1 MFRRGRTR
9 APVPLLIAA
18 VAALCTLATGQDLS
32 AAATPPS
39 PLTATTAAATSATG
53 QPDIPPALAD
63 DLPHYTPAGCA
74 AADAGA
80 GQPVAT
86 CDALIST
93 GTSHTVR
100 ADASGPPATA
110 LTPTDIQQAYRLPA
124 GAGKGQTVAVVD
136 AGGYTAAESDLAAF
150 RAQYGL
156 PACGSSDGC
165 FRKVDQRGG
174 TGYPADDA
182 GWALET
188 ALDLDAVSSACPQ
201 CHILLVEGDS
211 AALGD
216 LGAAADT
223 AVSLGAKFVSNSYGL
238 SGESSIETSYSA
250 HYDHPGVV
258 VTASTGDK
266 GNIVNWPA
274 SDPDVVAVGGT
285 TLTADAGSDRGW
297 SESAWSEG
305 GSGCSLYEPQPGYQS
320 GLATGC
326 ARRATAD
333 IAADAD
339 PQTGLGI
346 YDTLGQDGWLQVGGT
361 SLSAPLTAAMYA
373 LAGTPAAGTYPVT
386 YPYADQGNH
395 LFDVTAGSD
404 GSCGGVL
411 CTAGAGWDGPTGLGT
426 PDGVS
431 ALVQQPGG
439 TVAGRLTDASGG
451 AGLPGAVI
459 TFTAEDGTL
468 TYRATADTSGAYAL
482 TLPAGTY
489 TAAATDFGY
498 DTARAS
504 GVTVSVGQSAT
515 TDLALTKQPTRTLSG
530 KVTDGSGHGY
540 PLYARIT
547 IDGYPSGAIHTDPKT
562 GAYSVELP
570 RDAAYT
576 LHVASVYPGYE
587 QSDATVSLGASDVR
601 HDVPLTADRAGCAA
615 PGYAYPA
622 AADFEDWSTAPRSGW
637 AVTGAAAGDTWQ
649 FDSTMWNLTG
659 GSGNF
664 ATADPYDHGGA
675 AEDTTLTTPVMDL
688 SGQTDPALHFDTAYL
703 GTSDTSADVGLST
716 DGGKTWTSVWHQS
729 TGDLVTAV
737 SVPLTAA
744 YGRSD
749 VELRF
754 HFTGQGTTLWQLDD
768 VTVGTC
774 ATVPGGIVTGTVTDA
789 NTGKAVDGAVVTDTA
804 DPEATTATTATPDDP
819 ALPDG
824 WYWLFAKGAGR
835 HTYTAAANRY
845 VTATRTVATT
855 RDAVTTARTALAAG
869 ELTVAPGKVTASA
882 VLGKR
887 DVRQLTLTN
896 TGGAPIT
903 VTVGEQSGGY
913 TAATGASSDDWQRL
927 PALPEPVLDNAEADY
942 QGRAYSVGG
951 IRQVVGGTALAEAY
965 VYDPVGAAWQRIA
978 DLPEPLAGASAAFL
992 DGTLYVIGGWTGDA
1006 DAGTVQVRSSVYAY
1020 HPATDTWTTL
1030 ASLPAPE
1037 ETGAVAVL
1045 DGALYVVGG
1054 CADGCDQTQA
1064 AVYRYTPATG
1074 RWTKAADYPTTVQRE
1089 ACAGISDEVVCAGGA
1104 STNAGRTQALATAYA
1119 YSPRSGAW
1127 TPLPDLPYPVWG
1139 MASSGANGE
1148 LQIAGG
1154 YSTSGATDR
1163 TVQFDPVTD
1172 RWTDLPDTP
1181 LALLRGGGSGCGM
1194 YQVGGAYANGL
1205 SFGVGTADADVL
1217 PGFDQCGGDDVGW
1230 LTEQRTTLTI
1240 KPGHSADLLVTADAS
1255 HVPAAG
1261 RYTAGLSL
1269 VTDSPYVRPAVPV
1282 AFTVTA
1288 KKGHH

>member
-9 APVPLLIAA
+9 APVPLFIAA
-18 VAALCTLATGQDLS
+18 VALCTLAAGQGTG
-32 AAATPPS
+32 AAATPS
-39 PLTATTAAATSATG
+39 PATAVTTTAAATSTTG
-53 QPDIPPALAD
+53 PEVPRALAD
-63 DLPHYTPAGCA
+63 DLPQYTPAGCA
-74 AADAGA
+74 AADADS

-86 CDALIST
+86 CDALIRT

-100 ADASGPPATA
+100 ADAAGPPSTA
-110 LTPTDIQQAYRLPA
+110 LTPADIQQAYRLPA
-124 GAGKGQTVAVVD
+124 DAGQGQTVAVVD
-136 AGGYTAAESDLAAF
+136 AGGYAAAESDLAAF

-211 AALGD
+211 ADIGD

-223 AVSLGAKFVSNSYGL
+223 AVRLGAKFVSNSYGL
-238 SGESSIETSYSA
+238 SGENSIETSYSA
-250 HYDHPGVV
+250 YYDHPGVV

-297 SESAWSEG
+297 RESAWSEG
-305 GSGCSLYEPQPGYQS
+305 GSGCSLYEPQPAYQS

-339 PQTGLGI
+339 PQTGLGV

-361 SLSAPLTAAMYA
+361 SLSAPLMAAMYA
-373 LAGTPAAGTYPVT
+373 LAGTPADSTYPVT
-386 YPYADQGNH
+386 YPYTDQGNH
-395 LFDVTAGSD
+395 LFDVTAGTD
-404 GSCGGVL
+404 GSCGTVL

-431 ALVQQPGG
+431 ALAQQPGG
-439 TVAGRLTDASGG
+439 TVAGHLTDASGG
-451 AGLPGAVI
+451 AGLPGAVV
-459 TFTAEDGTL
+459 TFTAADGTL
-468 TYRATADTSGAYAL
+468 TYRATADSSGAYTL

-498 DTARAS
+498 DTASAS
-504 GVTVSVGQSAT
+504 GVTVSVGGSAT
-515 TDLALTKQPTRTLSG
+515 TDLALTKQPTRTVSG
-530 KVTDGSGHGY
+530 TVTDGSGHGY
-540 PLYARIT
+540 PLYAKIT
-547 IDGYPSGAIHTDPKT
+547 IDGYPSGVLHTDPQT
-562 GAYSVELP
+562 GRYSVELP
-570 RDAAYT
+570 RNAAYT

-587 QSDATVSLGASDVR
+587 QSDGTVTVGTSDVR
-601 HDVPLTADRAGCAA
+601 HDVRLSADQAGCAA

-622 AADFEDWSTAPRSGW
+622 AADFEGWSTAPRSGW
-637 AVTGAAAGDTWQ
+637 TVTGGSTGDTWQ
-649 FDSTMWNLTG
+649 FDSSMWNLTG

-664 ATADPYDHGGA
+664 ATADPYDHAGA
-675 AEDTTLTTPVMDL
+675 AEDTTLTTPAMDL

-703 GTSDTSADVGLST
+703 GTSDTAADVGLST
-716 DGGKTWTSVWHQS
+716 DGGKTWTSVWHQT
-729 TGDLVTAV
+729 TGDMISSV
-737 SVPLTAA
+737 SLPLTAA
-744 YGRSD
+744 YGRGD

-754 HFTGQGTTLWQLDD
+754 HFTGQGTTLWQVDD
-768 VTVGTC
+768 VTVGSC

-804 DPEATTATTATPDDP
+804 DPEVTTATAATPDDP

-824 WYWLFAKGAGR
+824 WYWLFAQGAGR

-845 VTATRTVATT
+845 TTATKAVATT
-855 RDAVTTARTALAAG
+855 RDTVTTTHTALSAGRLAVT
-869 ELTVAPGKVTASA
+869 PGKVTASA
-882 VLGKR
+882 ALGKQ
-887 DVRQLTLTN
+887 DRQKVTLTN

-903 VTVGEQSGGY
+903 VTVGEQSGSY
-913 TAATGASSDDWQRL
+913 TAGTGASSGSWQQL
-927 PALPEPVLDNAEADY
+927 PALPQPVMDNAEASY

-951 IRQVVGGTALAEAY
+951 IRQIVGGTALAEAY
-965 VYDPVGAAWQRIA
+965 VYDPVAAAWQRIA

-992 DGTLYVIGGWTGDA
+992 DGTLYVVGGWTGDA
-1006 DAGTVQVRSSVYAY
+1006 NAGTVQIRSAVYAY
-1020 HPATDTWTTL
+1020 HPAADTWTTV

-1037 ETGAVAVL
+1037 ETAATAVL
-1045 DGALYVVGG
+1045 DGGLYVVGG
-1054 CADGCDQTQA
+1054 CFQGCGPLRSD
-1064 AVYRYTPATG
+1064 VYRYTPATDT
-1074 RWTKAADYPTTVQRE
+1074 WTAVADYPSTVQRE
-1089 ACAGISDEVVCAGGA
+1089 ACAGITGEVVCAGGA
-1104 STNAGRTQALATAYA
+1104 SQDSAGHTQALATAYA
-1119 YSPRSGAW
+1119 YNPRSDSW
-1127 TPLPDLPYPVWG
+1127 TRLPDLPYPVWG

-1148 LQIAGG
+1148 LQVAGG
-1154 YSTSGATDR
+1154 YTASGSTDR
-1163 TVQFDPVTD
+1163 AIQFDPVTD

-1194 YQVGGAYANGL
+1194 YQVGGDYANGL
-1205 SFGVGTADADVL
+1205 SFGVGTTDADVL

-1230 LTEQRTTLTI
+1230 LTEQHTTLTI
-1240 KPGHSADLLVTADAS
+1240 KPGHSSVLQVTADAAD
-1255 HVPAAG
+1255 VPAAG
-1261 RYTAGLSL
+1261 RYTAGLTL
-1269 VTDSPYVRPAVPV
+1269 VTDAPYVHPPVPV
-1282 AFTVTA
+1282 AFTVTP